1 MIPTLTGDAFPGN
14 ETDIAQDELQRGL
27 DQTYLTYNGAAGVD
41 ANWVTCGLT
50 YGVVL
55 IGNAGSGYVA
65 GETFTLPGTAFQVV
79 LPLMMVQ
86 LQLIL

>member
-1 MIPTLTGDAFPGN
+1 MHPGN

-27 DQTYLTYNGAAGVD
+27 DPTYLINGAAGVD
-41 ANWVTCGLT
+41 ANFRVTCGLT

-65 GETFTLPGTAFQVV
+65 GETFTLPYGTAFQVV